1 MVDLENT
8 IESFKSQGNLAFKK
22 RDYSTALSL
31 YTQGISMFP
40 NSQVLYLNRALVY
53 LSEHK
58 YLESLSDSSKAIELD
73 NKNAKAYYR
82 KACAL
87 QELGELESAL
97 SVLNQC
103 RQLIPDS
110 KNIEEITNLKEE
122 ITKELEKGVY
132 LPASHPERKKFNDL
146 IRWLVDGGAIFPKI
160 HIEFYSQ
167 DSRGVHCIR
176 TINKKECILYIPPTH
191 IITLELAQSSP
202 IGQKMLAN
210 NLKLLSPKHCYLSTF
225 IIQEKRKP
233 DSFWA
238 PYIKILPEYFRNF
251 PIFFTEEEKECLIG
265 TAFIDLVNEKIVDI
279 KEDYN
284 TICSVAPEFAEVS
297 FEEFCRVRMAVS
309 SRIFGMEIEKK
320 STDGFVPLADMLNHQ
335 KARQTSWKFCQQ
347 RNGFIIEAAVDIFKG
362 QEVLDSYGIKCNSR
376 FLLNYGFTLDDNDA
390 NEFPYLIKIT
400 EDLPFYEEKLDFLKA
415 RSHAFRMLKDT
426 SKPCFQEMFTYMRL
440 IEVDDLDFLNQVIDE
455 FLDNDFF
462 IQGKYLNAFSLDIEK
477 KILQRLEKMSIEY
490 LQRYP
495 NSLEEDEEALKNE
508 VIQNKK
514 NCIVMRMGEK
524 LILNYYL
531 KMAQEILAVVDLPSA
546 FIDLGKISP
555 PYRSYVV
562 SSLIPLKN
570 RPR

>member
-8 IESFKSQGNLAFKK
+8 VESFRSQGNLAYKK
-22 RDYSTALSL
+22 RDYSVALTL

-40 NSQVLYLNRALVY
+40 DSQVLYLNRALVY
-53 LSEHK
+53 LSQHK
-58 YLESLSDSSKAIELD
+58 YLESLKDSSKAIEFD
-73 NKNAKAYYR
+73 NTNVKAYYR

-87 QELGELESAL
+87 QELGELENAL
-97 SVLNQC
+97 SVIDQC
-103 RQLIPDS
+103 IQLIPNSTD
-110 KNIEEITNLKEE
+110 IEEIAILKEE
-122 ITKELEKGVY
+122 ITKALEKGVF
-132 LPASHPERKKFNDL
+132 LPASHPERQKFNDL
-146 IRWLVDGGAIFPKI
+146 IRWLIDGGAIFPKI

-176 TINKKECILYIPPTH
+176 GINKKECILYIPPTH

-225 IIQEKRKP
+225 IIQEKRKS

-238 PYIKILPEYFRNF
+238 PYIRILPEYFKNF
-251 PIFFTEEEKECLIG
+251 PIFFTEEEKEYLAG
-265 TAFIDLVNEKIVDI
+265 TAFIDLVNEKITDI
-279 KEDYN
+279 KEDYD

-335 KARQTSWKFCQQ
+335 KAKQTSWKFCQQ
-347 RNGFIIEAAVDIFKG
+347 RNGFVIEAAVDISKG
-362 QEVLDSYGIKCNSR
+362 EEVLDSYGVKCNSR
-376 FLLNYGFTLDDNDA
+376 FLLNYGFTLDDNEA
-390 NEFPYLIKIT
+390 NEFPYLIKLT

-415 RSHAFRMLKDT
+415 KSQVFRMLKDT
-426 SKPCFQEMFTYMRL
+426 SKPCLQEMLTYMRL
-440 IEVDDLDFLNQVIDE
+440 IEIDDLDFLNQVVDE
-455 FLDNDFF
+455 FLDSDFF
-462 IQGKYLNAFSLDIEK
+462 IQGKYLNAFSLSIEK
-477 KILQRLEKMSIEY
+477 KILQRLEKMSNEY
-490 LQRYP
+490 IQRYP
-495 NSLEEDEEALKNE
+495 NSIEDDEEALKKEATQNE
-508 VIQNKK
+508 K

-524 LILNYYL
+524 VILNYYL
-531 KMAQEILAVVDLPSA
+531 KMAQEILAVFDLPSA
-546 FIDLGKISP
+546 SIDLGKVSA
-555 PYRSYVV
+555 PYRSYIV